1 MRISGWHPT
10 SAQIRRCSEAIK
22 LHNSRMYIDHSYI
35 CSCGFMTKLVSVFNR
50 HVVQSILE
58 AAINGEDYEE

>member
-10 SAQIRRCSEAIK
+10 PAQIRRCSEAIK
-22 LHNSRMYIDHSYI
+22 LHKSHMHIDHSYI
-35 CSCGFMTKLVSVFNR
+35 CSCGFMTKLAHIFNR